1 MPVRRIYIVGRSFL
15 GESSLDQIIVSR
27 IRAAVANLV
36 NAKGQIE
43 KEGIKGDT
51 DDSLKRL
58 LVGIVE
64 KVDEQ
69 IELVLQEIQEIRS
82 EDVKRERSDR
92 VHRNLE
98 GFLYDI
104 DLIRTASL
112 QIPIELYYLTE
123 AALRQ
128 LGHEDVK
135 VVFIPEA
142 ALGTTNLSDA
152 FRSLFAFFDTVL
164 TYISSGFPFYW
175 IIFIPPSV
183 IRTPLNWPLIAHE
196 IGHILERQ
204 KWNLVSRYYR
214 YPIVPSLSPADMKSC
229 YAQEFQADFVA
240 LSYFGPIFAHRLLAI
255 YDTGEFAISL
265 THPPR
270 RERFD
275 AIADKLQEMGFATEA
290 TILKELSSREEPS
303 LIVRSSVEHLNEIL
317 AETAGMLNESS
328 CVYTEDHIK
337 GRKAKSRLDRFTPYT
352 DDMRTLLN
360 VADGVRQSM
369 LQSTSD
375 PAEKRE
381 LESDLDYLLIDSIR
395 LTYIKQISQPAFSS

>member
-1 MPVRRIYIVGRSFL
+1 MGRSFP

-58 LVGIVE
+58 LVGIIE

-98 GFLYDI
+98 GFLCDV
-104 DLIRTASL
+104 DLIRTATH
-112 QIPIELYYLTE
+112 QIPIELYYFTK

-128 LGHEDVK
+128 LGHEGVK
-135 VVFIPEA
+135 VVLIPEA
-142 ALGTTNLSDA
+142 ALETTNLSDA
-152 FRSLFAFFDTVL
+152 FRSLFTFFDNVL
-164 TYISSGFPFYW
+164 TYISSDFPFYW
-175 IIFIPPSV
+175 IIFMPPSV

-204 KWNLVSRYYR
+204 KWNLVDAH
-214 YPIVPSLSPADMKSC
+214 YPYPVVPSLTPADMKSC

-240 LSYFGPIFAHRLLAI
+240 LSYFGPIFARRLLQI
-255 YDTGEFAISL
+255 YYAREFLISK
-265 THPPR
+265 THPSW

-275 AIADKLQEMGFATEA
+275 ALAEKLEGMGFLTEA
-290 TILKELSSREEPS
+290 AILKEVSSREEPS
-303 LIVRSSVEHLNEIL
+303 LITRGSVEHLNEIL
-317 AETAGMLNESS
+317 TETARILNQSS
-328 CVYTEDHIK
+328 CVYTQDLDKEK
-337 GRKAKSRLDRFTPYT
+337 KVKSRLDGSTPYT

-360 VADGVRQSM
+360 VAEGVLKGI